1 MVKVIKSD
9 PCVQCMEFL
18 MLVKG
23 QILARIAC
31 ANCQQAKQDLLGK
44 ASSSHGFRLRT
55 ALGRFAVGKRC

>member
-44 ASSSHGFRLRT
+44 ARSD
-55 ALGRFAVGKRC
+55 